1 MQSRSRYTL
10 MRRILFPYSGEEPL
24 SRAQGLRVIA
34 AWILVF
40 APGMSLFTLLVAV
53 VATLPLQKTLLLLLL
68 SFLSGVVIFGILSWL
83 VVAMSNRA
91 ARIFQARRA
100 TRTSIS
106 GGRYGS

>member
-1 MQSRSRYTL
+1 MQSWPLYTL

-24 SRAQGLRVIA
+24 SRAQGVRVIA

-40 APGMSLFTLLVAV
+40 APSMPLLTLLVAV
-53 VATLPLQKTLLLLLL
+53 VAVFPLQKTLLLLLL
-68 SFLSGVVIFGILSWL
+68 SFLSGVVVFGILSWL

-91 ARIFQARRA
+91 ARILQARKV
-100 TRTSIS
+100 TGTSVS